1 MRALPFALSLTFV
14 PIAVMAVTFG
24 GVWTV
29 AGAIYGLMLI
39 PIADIFVG
47 LNTENAAKES
57 VGSPFWYRVITWAWV
72 PIQLGI
78 IFSLIAA
85 AGTDRLSEDELLA
98 AAVSTGLMTG
108 GIGITYAH
116 EMMHQT
122 NRFERALAEILMTST
137 LYGHFCI
144 EHIAGHHVK
153 VATLKDPATARFGEA
168 FYWFFPRAIFGSLFS
183 AWGIQ
188 RLRLQNRGRSLWH
201 LSNAFW
207 RYSFAYAVFLAVAYT
222 LAGWLGIKLFILQ
235 AFVAILLLENINYV
249 EHYGLMRRPLG
260 LGRYEPVQP
269 HHSWNASHRLTN
281 YFLINL
287 QRHSD
292 HHINP
297 MRRYPALQHCDETQ
311 APQLPFGYP
320 AMLLIALAPSLW
332 FRLMNPKV
340 LDWHERFW
348 EQNLHST
355 SSCPSPGDLASASSP
370 LSMTASASGYGGGEG
385 TPLQQLQRT
394 PSPLVGE
401 GWGEGEESAPVT
413 LEAKAT
419 D

>member
-1 MRALPFALSLTFV
+1 MQALPFALSLTFV
-14 PIAVMAVTFG
+14 PIAAMAMTYG
-24 GVWTV
+24 GIWTV
-29 AGAIYGLMLI
+29 AGALYGLMLI
-39 PIADIFVG
+39 PIADYFVG
-47 LNTENAAKES
+47 LNTSNGEAES
-57 VGSPFWYRVITWAWV
+57 GGGLFWYRVITWAWV

-85 AGTDRLSEDELLA
+85 AGMDRLSENELLA

-108 GIGITYAH
+108 GTGITYAH

-144 EHIAGHHVK
+144 EHIAGHHVN
-153 VATLKDPATARFGEA
+153 VATPKDPVTARIEES
-168 FYWFFPRAIFGSLFS
+168 FYWFFPRAVFGSLFS
-183 AWGIQ
+183 AWSIQ
-188 RLRLQNRGRSLWH
+188 LLRLERRGHPVWH
-201 LSNAFW
+201 ISNAFW
-207 RYSFAYAVFLAVAYT
+207 RYALAYAAYFGVAYA
-222 LAGWLGIKLFILQ
+222 LSGWFGVKLFILQ
-235 AFVAILLLENINYV
+235 AFVAVLLLENINYI

-269 HHSWNASHRLTN
+269 HHSWNASYRLTN

-297 MRRYPALQHCDETQ
+297 MRRFPALQHYDESQ

-320 AMLLIALAPSLW
+320 AMLLIALVPPLW

-348 EQNLHST
+348 EQGLVG
-355 SSCPSPGDLASASSP
+355 PSPQPSPARGEWAGCAGHSSVPSPQPHPRADSVMLSCELAEASSP
-370 LSMTASASGYGGGEG
+370 GERQDEGEG
-385 TPLQQLQRT
+385 
-394 PSPLVGE
+394 G
-401 GWGEGEESAPVT
+401 AAFT

>member
-14 PIAVMAVTFG
+14 PIAAMAVTYG
-24 GVWTV
+24 GVWTMG
-29 AGAIYGLMLI
+29 GAIYGLMLI
-39 PIADIFVG
+39 PIADTFVG

-57 VGSPFWYRVITWAWV
+57 GGGFFWYRVITWAWV
-72 PIQLGI
+72 PIQLAI
-78 IFSLIAA
+78 IFSLIAV
-85 AGTDRLSEDELLA
+85 AGTGRLSENELLV

-108 GIGITYAH
+108 GTGITYAH
-116 EMMHQT
+116 EMMHQR

-153 VATLKDPATARFGEA
+153 VATLKDTVTARFGEA
-168 FYWFFPRAIFGSLFS
+168 FYWFFPRAVFGSLFS

-188 RLRLQNRGRSLWH
+188 RLRLRRRGRSIWH

-207 RYSFAYAVFLAVAYT
+207 RYSFAYAVFLAVAYA
-222 LAGWLGIKLFILQ
+222 LAGWFGMELFVLQ

-297 MRRYPALQHCDETQ
+297 MRRFPALQHYDETQ

-320 AMLLIALAPSLW
+320 AMLLIALVPPLW
-332 FRLMNPKV
+332 FRLMDPKV

-348 EQNLHST
+348 ERDLRSP
-355 SSCPSPGDLASASSP
+355 SSCPSPGERSSAGSP
-370 LSMTASASGYGGGEG
+370 LNMTESASGFGGGEG
-385 TPLQQLQRT
+385 TTLQPAQPA
-394 PSPLVGE
+394 PSPLAGE
-401 GWGEGEESAPVT
+401 GRGEGVT

>member
-1 MRALPFALSLTFV
+1 LFRFSYEAMMRALPFALSLTFV
-14 PIAVMAVTFG
+14 PIAVMAVTYG

-39 PIADIFVG
+39 PIADYFVG
-47 LNTENAAKES
+47 LKTSNASEES
-57 VGSPFWYRVITWAWV
+57 GNALFRFRVITWVWV

-85 AGTDRLSEDELLA
+85 AGTDRLSENELLA

-144 EHIAGHHVK
+144 EHIAGHHVN
-153 VATLKDPATARFGEA
+153 VATLKDPVTARFGEP

-183 AWGIQ
+183 AWGTE
-188 RLRLQNRGRSLWH
+188 RLRLQRSERSIWH

-207 RYSFAYAVFLAVAYT
+207 RYSIAYAVFLAVAYA
-222 LAGWLGIKLFILQ
+222 LAGWLGIKLFVLQ

-260 LGRYEPVQP
+260 LGRYEPVRS

-292 HHINP
+292 HHKNP
-297 MRRYPALQHCDETQ
+297 MRRFPFLQHYDEKQ

-320 AMLLIALAPSLW
+320 AMLLIALVPPLW

-348 EQNLHST
+348 ERDLRSP
-355 SSCPSPGDLASASSP
+355 SSCPSPAR
-370 LSMTASASGYGGGEG
+370 GEG
-385 TPLQQLQRT
+385 TTLNSPSPA
-394 PSPLVGE
+394 PSPLVEE
-401 GWGEGEESAPVT
+401 GWGEGGRIETGLAAPSNIT
-413 LEAKAT
+413 LEAKGT